1 MSLGSYHLLL
11 LVMLCGTALSA
22 LPPGNAS
29 LQFLRLGGDDDGNNI
44 TLVKE
49 TVVHIQVTPPE
60 EEEEQLDLAGV
71 YMHQATSGIQA
82 ILKSG
87 SKMLLDPFV
96 KFFQAL
102 FSHVHRPEPSNDRR
116 KLYII

>member
-1 MSLGSYHLLL
+1 MLLL
-11 LVMLCGTALSA
+11 GVALA
-22 LPPGNAS
+22 AVPPGNTSS
-29 LQFLRLGGDDDGNNI
+29 LYLRVPVADEAGDDNI

-60 EEEEQLDLAGV
+60 EEELDLAGV

-82 ILKSG
+82 ILQSG

-96 KFFQAL
+96 KFFQTL
-102 FSHVHRPEPSNDRR
+102 FSHVHPQTVPTSDRR